1 MKTFPKRFFVVLL
14 SLVLFALPASLF
26 ATSVFARNAAPNTHH
41 YHLYV
46 NGSKHAKVVE
56 NDGITVAI
64 PNCTTPVPPAI
75 SCYVNEPATVDF
87 TVNIYSI
94 LPNGIFD
101 LQSDLPDRCNA
112 VTITPNTDSVDGA
125 SNDLG
130 DVQVNAEGNRTVFVH
145 GEDCVPNEVGST
157 NENDFYVHLV
167 SDGRDGSA
175 YNVNFKITE

>member
-1 MKTFPKRFFVVLL
+1 MRKTFLWGLVALLLLL
-14 SLVLFALPASLF
+14 STLTIGTAIVSAH
-26 ATSVFARNAAPNTHH
+26 NATHH

-46 NGSKHAKVVE
+46 NNSKHAKVTE
-56 NDGITVAI
+56 NDGITVAV
-64 PNCTTPVPPAI
+64 PNCTP
-75 SCYVNEPATVDF
+75 SATVSCFIDEPPTIDF

-101 LQSDLPDRCNA
+101 IQSDLPDRCNA
-112 VTITPNTDSVDGA
+112 VTITPNADSVDGL

-130 DVQVNAEGNRTVFVH
+130 DVQVNAEGNRTVYVH
-145 GEDCVPNEVGST
+145 GEDCVPNEIGST
-157 NENDFYVHLV
+157 NENDFYIHLV